1 MIKSFHHKGLQLFF
15 ETGNKS
21 GIQSSHAPWLARQL
35 ARLNEANSWEDM
47 NLPGWRLHQLKGKLV
62 GHFSILV
69 SGNWRLTFKVE
80 GEDAVL
86 VNYQDYH

>member
-15 ETGNKS
+15 ETGSKA
-21 GIQSSHAPWLARQL
+21 GIQSSHAPRLARQL
-35 ARLNEANSWEDM
+35 AKLNEASSWEDI
-47 NLPGWRLHQLKGKLV
+47 NLPGWRLHLLKGKLV

-69 SGNWRLTFKVE
+69 GENWRLTFKVE

>member
-15 ETGNKS
+15 ETGNRA
-21 GIQSSHAPWLARQL
+21 GIQGSHAPRLARQL
-35 ARLNEANSWEDM
+35 ARLNEASSWEDM
-47 NLPGWRLHQLKGKLV
+47 NLPGWRLHLLKAKLI
-62 GHFSILV
+62 GHYSILV
-69 SGNWRLTFKVE
+69 GGNWRLTFKFE